1 MAIINIMHFEKLDLN
16 LLVAF
21 CALMSHRHVTRAA
34 HAINVTQPAL
44 SHALNRLRD
53 FYKDPLFYHA
63 KGLMQPSARALE
75 IIEPISKAL
84 EQIAGTFQS
93 TFNPASL
100 HRTFRIGLVD
110 YPAAFLLPALML
122 RLRQDAPS
130 AQLNVEHMNCESAE
144 RLLSTLELDFAI
156 GVMPITDSSYVRETN
171 TIDRFVVIARQQHPD
186 ISKRLTLAKYAKLG
200 HIRIPLY
207 GAIDAALSKRGV
219 SRNFSVAAENVWNV
233 PFLVARSN
241 LLATIPE
248 VFASIFGRVCQ
259 LRIFRPPFEISPYKI
274 DLVWHERAQ
283 GDQAHAWLRQT
294 IQTTAKDIRG
304 DLIPP
309 VGGEFALEQR
319 LASKQGGDHPRTTSG
334 SPVKPPR
341 GVK

>member
-1 MAIINIMHFEKLDLN
+1 MHYEKLDLN

-44 SHALNRLRD
+44 SHALGRLREH
-53 FYKDPLFYHA
+53 YKDPLFYHA

-122 RLRQDAPS
+122 RLRHDAPG
-130 AQLNVEHMNCESAE
+130 AQLIAEHMSYESAE
-144 RLLSTLELDFAI
+144 RLLGTLDLDFAI
-156 GVMPITDSSYVRETN
+156 GVMPITNSSYFRETN
-171 TIDRFVVIARQQHPD
+171 TIDRFVVIARQHHPD
-186 ISKRLTLAKYAKLG
+186 IRKRLTLAKYAKLG
-200 HIRIPLY
+200 HVRIPLY
-207 GAIDAALSKRGV
+207 RAIDAALTKRGV
-219 SRNFSVAAENVWNV
+219 SRNFSVEADNVWNV
-233 PFLVARSN
+233 PFLVARSDF
-241 LLATIPE
+241 LATVPE
-248 VFASIFGRVCQ
+248 VFASVFGQVCRLQ
-259 LRIFRPPFEISPYKI
+259 VFRPPFEIDPYKI
-274 DLVWHERAQ
+274 DLVWHKKAQ
-283 GDQAHAWLRQT
+283 GNQTHAWLRQT
-294 IQTTAKDIRG
+294 IQTTAKDIRK

-309 VGGEFALEQR
+309 VGGEFVLKWR
-319 LASKQGGDHPRTTSG
+319 LGSEISRNSAATKRTDQA
-334 SPVKPPR
+334 KD
-341 GVK
+341 

>member
-1 MAIINIMHFEKLDLN
+1 MHYEKLDLN

-34 HAINVTQPAL
+34 RAINVTQPAL
-44 SHALNRLRD
+44 SHALNRLRE

-75 IIEPISKAL
+75 IIEPLSKAL

-110 YPAAFLLPALML
+110 YPAAFLLPALTL

-130 AQLNVEHMNCESAE
+130 AQLIAEHMSHESAE
-144 RLLSTLELDFAI
+144 RLLSTLDLDFAI
-156 GVMPITDSSYVRETN
+156 GVMSISNSSYFRETN
-171 TIDRFVVIARQQHPD
+171 TIDRFVVIARQHHPD

-207 GAIDAALSKRGV
+207 GAIDAALSKRGI
-219 SRNFSVAAENVWNV
+219 SRNFSIAAENVWNV
-233 PFLVARSN
+233 PFLAARSN

-248 VFASIFGRVCQ
+248 VFASVFGRVCR

-283 GDQAHAWLRQT
+283 GDPAHAWLRQA
-294 IQTTAKDIRG
+294 IQTTAKNIRG

-309 VGGEFALEQR
+309 VGDDFALEQR
-319 LASKQGGDHPRTTSG
+319 LASKQGQDRLRATTG
-334 SPVKPPR
+334 TPVKPTR
-341 GVK
+341 GAK